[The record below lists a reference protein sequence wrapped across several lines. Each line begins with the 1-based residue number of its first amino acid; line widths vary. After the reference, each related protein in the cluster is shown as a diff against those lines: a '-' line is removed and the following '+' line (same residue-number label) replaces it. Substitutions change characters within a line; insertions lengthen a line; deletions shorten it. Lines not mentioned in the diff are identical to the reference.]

1 MKIKVGIWNKLTNQ
15 DKRIL
20 LKAVSQHSLTKKSA

>member
-1 MKIKVGIWNKLTNQ
+1 MNIKVGIWNKLTNQ
-15 DKRIL
+15 DKMTL